1 MWSIDDVDDVDD
13 VDDQLPQ
20 DDDQPPQD
28 DDEAADSN
36 TEGTALDS
44 ALCDRLTTKFYCK
57 ECDITCSRESEWSRH
72 IGTRKHVARFNSAND
87 GAAAAA
93 TEGGAPDWSCS
104 TCAKTYLTK
113 AGLWKHQKTCEEKK
127 DGGKVVQF
135 LMRDNHELKAMMIEM
150 MKSNHELHIQMLE
163 LCKQSST
170 TSAVA
175 HMAAGGGG
183 GGGGGTTI
191 TANHTNTNS
200 HNKTFNMQVF
210 LNEHCKDAMN
220 LSEFVDSIQLNLD
233 DLESVGKAGFVEG
246 IANIIVGKLRAT
258 DVHMRPI
265 HCSDAKREVMYIKEN
280 NKWAKEGPN
289 NENMR
294 KFVQFIERKNI
305 KLLGEYQQK
314 YPESQDYESPRND
327 HYLHLSLTA
336 TCATQEHLDKVI
348 SRIAKEVLIDK

>member
-1 MWSIDDVDDVDD
+1 MWSIDDEDDNNDQNND
-13 VDDQLPQ
+13 LQSDDQ
-20 DDDQPPQD
+20 QPHD

-36 TEGTALDS
+36 TDG
-44 ALCDRLTTKFYCK
+44 DRLTTKFYCK

-87 GAAAAA
+87 GTAGGAAVAA
-93 TEGGAPDWSCS
+93 TEGVAHDWSCS

-163 LCKQSST
+163 LCKQSSS

-175 HMAAGGGG
+175 HMAAGS
-183 GGGGGTTI
+183 GTTI